1 MLFLRSIVLR
11 KHTDDNNCKGK
22 AVREKSGAISYK
34 YVSNIT
40 TKNDISVRKQIFSWV
55 LPAKK

>member
-40 TKNDISVRKQIFSWV
+40 TTNDISVRKQIFS
-55 LPAKK
+55 